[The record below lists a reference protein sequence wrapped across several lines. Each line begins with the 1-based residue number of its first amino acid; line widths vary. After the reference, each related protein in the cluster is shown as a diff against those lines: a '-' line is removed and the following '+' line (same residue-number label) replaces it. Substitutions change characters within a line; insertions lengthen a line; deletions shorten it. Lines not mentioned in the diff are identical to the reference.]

1 MSEQNGGGQPD
12 YAALARDVAKLAA
25 QRDRDR
31 ERLEGT
37 ERSLAEA
44 QAALVGAVKR

>member
-1 MSEQNGGGQPD
+1 MSEQNGVGQPD
-12 YAALARDVAKLAA
+12 YAALARDVAKLASK
-25 QRDRDR
+25 RDAVR
-31 ERLEGT
+31 EQLDGV